1 MLLRNHFLISGL
13 LTAFLLLAVLPHQAQ
28 VQKPITQQ
36 VFKAQ
41 GNNVNTFLQGVSVNG
56 IGNGVFLEV
65 FQDPQTRQ
73 TSLLLH
79 VFAFYGGNN
88 HTEYFLSGVISSDD
102 FVIAPDLTS
111 ATLNT
116 TINTSPGQFDDPDI
130 GGIVGLVI
138 DLTWSP
144 NASGHRVV
152 TSSFSSGIP
161 GHINY
166 SETFHQ
172 NGKQAYGPMSGTF
185 GTFDID
191 WFGELNENRSID
203 IVRIFQKP

>member
-1 MLLRNHFLISGL
+1 
-13 LTAFLLLAVLPHQAQ
+13 
-28 VQKPITQQ
+28 
-36 VFKAQ
+36 
-41 GNNVNTFLQGVSVNG
+41 
-56 IGNGVFLEV
+56 VFLEV
-65 FQDPQTRQ
+65 FQGPQTRQ

-79 VFAFYGGNN
+79 VFALYGDNN
-88 HTEYFLSGVISSDD
+88 HTEYFLSGVIPSND
-102 FVIAPDLTS
+102 FAIAPDLTS

-116 TINTSPGQFDDPDI
+116 IINTSPGQFDADI
-130 GGIVGLVI
+130 GGIVALVI

-161 GHINY
+161 GHINF

-172 NGKQAYGPMSGTF
+172 DGKQAFGPMSGTF
-185 GTFDID
+185 GAFDID
-191 WFGELNENRSID
+191 GLGELNENRSID

>member
-1 MLLRNHFLISGL
+1 MLLRSRFLMAGL
-13 LTAFLLLAVLPHQAQ
+13 LTLPILAIGSPAQ
-28 VQKPITQQ
+28 GQKPITQQ

-41 GNNVNTFLQGVSVNG
+41 GNNANTFLQGVSVNG
-56 IGNGVFLEV
+56 IGNAVFLEV
-65 FQDPQTRQ
+65 FQDQQTGQ

-79 VFAFYGGNN
+79 VFAFYGDNN
-88 HTEYFLSGVISSDD
+88 HTEYFLSGVIPSSD

-130 GGIVGLVI
+130 GAIVGLVI

-161 GHINY
+161 GHINF

-172 NGKQAYGPMSGTF
+172 EGKQAFGPMSGTF
-185 GTFDID
+185 GGFDINL
-191 WFGELNENRSID
+191 FGELNENRSID
-203 IVRIFQKP
+203 IVRTFLKP

>member
-1 MLLRNHFLISGL
+1 MKTRAIVV
-13 LTAFLLLAVLPHQAQ
+13 TAFLLLAALSHPAQ
-28 VQKPITQQ
+28 GQKPINQQ
-36 VFKAQ
+36 VFKAS
-41 GNNVNTFLQGVSVNG
+41 GFNVNTFLQGVSVNG
-56 IGNGVFLEV
+56 IGNAVFLEV
-65 FQDPQTRQ
+65 FQDPQTGQ

-79 VFAFYGGNN
+79 VFAFYSGNN
-88 HTEYFLSGVISSDD
+88 HTEYFLSGAIPSGD

-130 GGIVGLVI
+130 GAIVGLVI

-144 NASGHRVV
+144 DASGHGVV
-152 TSSFSSGIP
+152 SYSFSTGIP
-161 GHINY
+161 GQISY

-172 NGKQAYGPMSGTF
+172 NGKKAYGPMSGTF

-203 IVRIFQKP
+203 IVRMFLKP

>member
-1 MLLRNHFLISGL
+1 MLLRSRFLMAGL
-13 LTAFLLLAVLPHQAQ
+13 LTLPILAIGSPAQ
-28 VQKPITQQ
+28 GQKPITQQ

-41 GNNVNTFLQGVSVNG
+41 GNNANTFLQGVSVNG
-56 IGNGVFLEV
+56 IGNAVFLEV
-65 FQDPQTRQ
+65 FQNPQTGQ

-79 VFAFYGGNN
+79 VFAFFGDNN
-88 HTEYFLSGVISSDD
+88 HTEYFLSGAIPSND
-102 FVIAPDLTS
+102 FVIAPDLTT

-116 TINTSPGQFDDPDI
+116 IINTSQGQFDDPDI

-152 TSSFSSGIP
+152 TSNFSSGIP
-161 GHINY
+161 GHINF

-172 NGKQAYGPMSGTF
+172 DGKQAFGPMSGTF
-185 GTFDID
+185 GAFDID
-191 WFGELNENRSID
+191 GFGELNENRSID
-203 IVRIFQKP
+203 IVRTFLKP